1 MDVYKIGKFIS
12 ERRKRVG
19 LTQAQLAEQLNITDK
34 AVSKWETGKALPD
47 ASIMLRLSDILKIT
61 VNDLLCGEVITVENY
76 EKELEKKLVE
86 MVKEKEASD
95 RLLLR
100 LEVVLGILSIIVFM
114 VPIFAGAFLPVEDW
128 IRVVIVFSGMIPGG
142 IGLFFAL
149 RLEQVAG
156 YYECRLCGHRYVP
169 LYKKMVMAPHMGR
182 TRHMK
187 CPKCGKK
194 SWQRKVVSMDGDSEE
209 PRTK

>member
-19 LTQAQLAEQLNITDK
+19 LTQVQLAEMLSITDK

-47 ASIMLRLSDILKIT
+47 ASIMLRLSDILQIT
-61 VNDLLCGEVITVENY
+61 VNDLLSGEVTTVENY
-76 EKELEKKLVE
+76 DRELEKKLIE
-86 MVKEKEASD
+86 MVKEKEESD
-95 RLLLR
+95 KRLLR

-114 VPIFAGAFLPVEDW
+114 VPVFAGAFLPVEDW

-149 RLEQVAG
+149 RIEQVAG
-156 YYECRLCGHRYVP
+156 YYECRLCGHRHVP
-169 LYKKMVMAPHMGR
+169 LYKAMVMAPHMGR
-182 TRHMK
+182 TRHMM
-187 CPKCGKK
+187 CPNCGKK
-194 SWQRKVVSMDGDSEE
+194 SWQRKVISKGSDKG
-209 PRTK
+209 